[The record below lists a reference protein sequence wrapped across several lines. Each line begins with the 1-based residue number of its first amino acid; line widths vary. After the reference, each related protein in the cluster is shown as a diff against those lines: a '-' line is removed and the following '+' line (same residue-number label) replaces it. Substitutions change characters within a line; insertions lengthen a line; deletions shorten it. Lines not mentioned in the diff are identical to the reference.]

1 MVIKIKKMF
10 AIMIIAIF
18 TLTSNQFAF
27 ARCSNQNTPPS
38 VNCNTCANQCQTV
51 VEHIKTHK
59 GSPVNMVEISPNG
72 VKIVANNVL
81 EVTFTGDFNSKNA
94 NCNQRVAFVFNCG
107 LVTEEGRGILPCG
120 TQILGTIQ
128 QIQGPKWMNRNAKVY
143 IVFDELV
150 LPNGKRVQMCAR
162 PFSKDCTLK
171 NSSWKAVGKA
181 AGYTVG
187 LFGVGA
193 GLGAA
198 IGTAGKASIGCMTY
212 GMPIGGGVGLLAGVI
227 TPGLNYKAKEG
238 QKVYVQLVQDLC
250 IPCACY
256 Q

>member
-1 MVIKIKKMF
+1 MVIKFKKIL
-10 AIMIIAIF
+10 AIWIIAMF
-18 TLTSNQFAF
+18 TLTSNQFVF
-27 ARCSNQNTPPS
+27 ARSANLNSVQS

-51 VEHIKTHK
+51 VEHIKNHK
-59 GSPVNMVEISPNG
+59 GSPVNMVEISPCG
-72 VKIVANNVL
+72 VKIIANNVL

-94 NCNQRVAFVFNCG
+94 NCKQRVSFVFCNG

-120 TQILGTIQ
+120 TQVLGTIQ
-128 QIQGPKWMNRNAKVY
+128 QIQDPKWMNRNAKVF
-143 IVFDELV
+143 IIFDELV
-150 LPNGKRVQMCAR
+150 FPCGKRVQMCAK
-162 PFSKDCTLK
+162 PFSKDCSLK

-187 LFGVGA
+187 MFGIGA

-198 IGTAGKASIGCMTY
+198 IGTAGKASVGCMTY
-212 GMPIGGGVGLLAGVI
+212 GMPIGAGVGLLAGTI

-238 QKVYVQLVQDLC
+238 QKVYIQLVQDLC

>member
-1 MVIKIKKMF
+1 MVVNFKKIF
-10 AIMIIAIF
+10 AILIIAAF
-18 TLTSNQFAF
+18 TLTSNQLVWA
-27 ARCSNQNTPPS
+27 NTECDSGLQS
-38 VNCNTCANQCQTV
+38 VNCNTCASQCQTV
-51 VEHIKTHK
+51 IEHLCNKK
-59 GSPVNMVEISPNG
+59 GSPVNMVEISSCG
-72 VKIVANNVL
+72 IKILANNVL

-94 NCNQRVAFVFNCG
+94 NCKDRVSFVFNCG
-107 LVTEEGRGILPCG
+107 LVTTEGRTILPCG
-120 TQILGTIQ
+120 TQVLGTIQ
-128 QIQGPKWMNRNAKVY
+128 QIQGPKWMNRNAKVF
-143 IVFDELV
+143 IIFDELV
-150 LPNGKRVQMCAR
+150 FPNGKRVQMCAK
-162 PFSKDCTLK
+162 PYSKDCSLK

-212 GMPIGGGVGLLAGVI
+212 GMPIGGGVGLLAGTI

-238 QKVYVQLVQDLC
+238 KKIYIQLVQDLV